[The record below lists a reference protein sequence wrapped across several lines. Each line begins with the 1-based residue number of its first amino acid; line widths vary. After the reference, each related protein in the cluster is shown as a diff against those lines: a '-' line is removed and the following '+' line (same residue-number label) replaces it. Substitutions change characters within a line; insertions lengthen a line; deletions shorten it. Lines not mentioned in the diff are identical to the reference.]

1 MSKPQLLGEGEA
13 ADLMNAFV
21 DDPTTKNATAIF
33 SMIIPH
39 NIEPVVE
46 WYTGLVKNGVD
57 PVIALHQTM
66 ESVEKAFYLANSY
79 VDVGTV
85 VPDEEHY

>member
-46 WYTGLVKNGVD
+46 WYTGLVKTGID
-57 PVIALHQTM
+57 PVIALHRTM
-66 ESVEKAFYLANSY
+66 KSVETAFYLANSY
-79 VDVGTV
+79 VDAGTTV
-85 VPDEEHY
+85 LDEK